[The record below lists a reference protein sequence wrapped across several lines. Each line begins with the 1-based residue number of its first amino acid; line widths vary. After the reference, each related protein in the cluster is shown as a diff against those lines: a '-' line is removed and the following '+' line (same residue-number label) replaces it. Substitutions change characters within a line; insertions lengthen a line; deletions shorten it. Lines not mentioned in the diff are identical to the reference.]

1 LTPRLQAQQQGK
13 APWSLSFSYGRA
25 LQASV
30 LKIWSA
36 DSSRA
41 AEAKQMAVAL
51 AAANA
56 AAVRGKYDAAGK
68 HPSVTSDSSLREA
81 FRGWH
86 GPTASAPAAAVA
98 VAR

>member
-1 LTPRLQAQQQGK
+1 LQAQQQGK

-36 DSSRA
+36 DRSRA
-41 AEAKQMAVAL
+41 ADAQQMAVAL

-56 AAVRGKYDAAGK
+56 AAVQGKYDAAGK

-86 GPTASAPAAAVA
+86 GPTAGVPAAAVA